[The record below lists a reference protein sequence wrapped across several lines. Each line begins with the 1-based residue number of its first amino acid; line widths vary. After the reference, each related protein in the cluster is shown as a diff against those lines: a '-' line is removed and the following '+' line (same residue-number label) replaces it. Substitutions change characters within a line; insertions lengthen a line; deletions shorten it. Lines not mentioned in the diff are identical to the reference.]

1 MSIFVTGS
9 NSTLLSGDLSTLLTG
24 RAVEFEV
31 LPFSFSETKEYF
43 EGNGFSFT
51 EEFIFEYLKWGGFP
65 LRFEFLGNEESTRR
79 YLTNLYDSIITKDI
93 IKKAG
98 ALTKKPFEIFRC
110 TFLRMQGKN
119 SQLRILQITI
129 MQKTTGKS
137 RLVLFTITWTKWK
150 SPICCTL

>member
-1 MSIFVTGS
+1 M
-9 NSTLLSGDLSTLLTG
+9 
-24 RAVEFEV
+24 
-31 LPFSFSETKEYF
+31 
-43 EGNGFSFT
+43 
-51 EEFIFEYLKWGGFP
+51 GGFP
-65 LRFEFLGNEESTRR
+65 LRFEFLGMKNPP
-79 YLTNLYDSIITKDI
+79 DDI
-93 IKKAG
+93 SQICMTALLLRILLKKAG